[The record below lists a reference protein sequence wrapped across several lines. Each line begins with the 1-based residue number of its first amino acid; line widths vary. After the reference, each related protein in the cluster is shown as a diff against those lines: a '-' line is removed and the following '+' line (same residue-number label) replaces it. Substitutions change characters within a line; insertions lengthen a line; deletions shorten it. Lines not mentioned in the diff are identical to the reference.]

1 MVEPNYDSNNT
12 FASYNEILRTL
23 KNGDALIDDREYYL
37 YRMISEYY
45 GAKARST
52 NKSITRI

>member
-1 MVEPNYDSNNT
+1 MKMVEPDYMIQIIHLT
-12 FASYNEILRTL
+12 SYNEILRAL

-45 GAKARST
+45 ECK
-52 NKSITRI
+52 RIF